1 MNTKVTIAIVA
12 AVVIIGGGAAYFA
25 MNQDEDTKTA
35 TQTTKSTS
43 TEPASSSQETSVK
56 GSLASIRSDGKARSC
71 TFTYSGASGSGSGT
85 MYSDGKG
92 RGLLTMELVT
102 EKGNVGQSNT
112 LTTVDKVY
120 SWTKTASGSVGFVF
134 DASTLKTESSA
145 SSSASSSNTQNASQ
159 NFDLKC
165 KNWNVDE
172 AILTVPADVTFSTL
186 PTAP

>member
-71 TFTYSGASGSGSGT
+71 TFTYSGGSGT

-134 DASTLKTESSA
+134 DASTLKTESST